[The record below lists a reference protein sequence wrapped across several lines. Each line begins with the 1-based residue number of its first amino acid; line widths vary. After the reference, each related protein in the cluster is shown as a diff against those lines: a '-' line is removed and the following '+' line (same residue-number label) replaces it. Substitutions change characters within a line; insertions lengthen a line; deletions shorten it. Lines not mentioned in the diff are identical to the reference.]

1 MNSDVFV
8 MLSQV
13 DAIRARE
20 VEVVSLVVGSYKSLT
35 SLLFFYKKIDGLYQE
50 DIICIEN

>member
-1 MNSDVFV
+1 MNYGVFV
-8 MLSQV
+8 TQRQL
-13 DAIRARE
+13 DTHLAWE
-20 VEVVSLVVGSYKSLT
+20 VEVVLLVVGSYKSLT